1 MWKLI
6 FNGTSKKKNWWFLVN
21 QLHYYC
27 LWTFVKIND
36 IVSVSVA
43 FEHFKI
49 HLITQ
54 KFPIKCLKIFY
65 KILYTFISGVTILY
79 TLKKLIYCFFSW
91 WREELKDILTQVLY
105 FFLHLYYYYNSIWS
119 FKTMVL
125 YIVQSFLDL
134 CPFISY
140 FKSYYFKDKGSC
152 NFKPKISI
160 LWDPNFLAAPT
171 LQIQGLLLL
180 LTFHQNVHF

>member
-1 MWKLI
+1 M
-6 FNGTSKKKNWWFLVN
+6 KNWWFLVN

-65 KILYTFISGVTILY
+65 KIIYSFSSGVTIFY
-79 TLKKLIYCFFSW
+79 TLKKLIYCFFFMVK
-91 WREELKDILTQVLY
+91 RGIKRYTKL
-105 FFLHLYYYYNSIWS
+105 LYYYYNSIWS
-119 FKTMVL
+119 FKT
-125 YIVQSFLDL
+125 YNGIVYSAVFFLDL

>member
-1 MWKLI
+1 M
-6 FNGTSKKKNWWFLVN
+6 
-21 QLHYYC
+21 
-27 LWTFVKIND
+27 KIND

-54 KFPIKCLKIFY
+54 KFPIKCLKMFY
-65 KILYTFISGVTILY
+65 KILYIFFIWSNY
-79 TLKKLIYCFFSW
+79 
-91 WREELKDILTQVLY
+91 
-105 FFLHLYYYYNSIWS
+105 FLHFKIVILLSFFMVKRWIKRYTNTSFPILCRKILIFFFAHVYYNSIWS

>member
-1 MWKLI
+1 M
-6 FNGTSKKKNWWFLVN
+6 
-21 QLHYYC
+21 
-27 LWTFVKIND
+27 KIND

-49 HLITQ
+49 HLIIQ
-54 KFPIKCLKIFY
+54 KFPIKCLKKFY
-65 KILYTFISGVTILY
+65 KILYIFSSGLTIFY
-79 TLKKLIYCFFSW
+79 TLKKLIYCFFSMEK
-91 WREELKDILTQVLY
+91 RGIKRYTKL
-105 FFLHLYYYYNSIWS
+105 LYYYYNSIWS